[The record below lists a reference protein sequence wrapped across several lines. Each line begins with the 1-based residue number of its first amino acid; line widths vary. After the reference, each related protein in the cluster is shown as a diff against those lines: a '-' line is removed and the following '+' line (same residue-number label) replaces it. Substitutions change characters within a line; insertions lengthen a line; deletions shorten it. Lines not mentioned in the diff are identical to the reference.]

1 MSKTDLTER
10 NLLLSE
16 QAERIIS
23 NVLGWSLVVPATYI
37 FVTAL
42 IETLMIFSSK
52 LEALRYSWPD
62 VDFTLPAAS
71 IATGISVTVIGE
83 WKKPQLARSEKARY
97 WLQTVIRYFLAS
109 TFLSYGFA
117 KIFGHQFYTWSST
130 LDTPLGEV
138 TGIQLAWRFFGYS
151 YSYTLFVAFSQIIP
165 AFLLFF
171 RRTTTL
177 AALILL
183 PVISNIVIINFTH
196 DIPVKLNSS
205 IYLIMVL
212 YLLWLDHRRLTP
224 LFGFDHTSVRVGVTF
239 SRQKLL
245 LSLKVF
251 IIVFLSAQ
259 TIGENYYY
267 YVVDR
272 RVTQPLQGV
281 WTVEDFQIEGSS
293 PQTEAAHPVW
303 RKVYFE
309 NDNFIS
315 IRTDKPQASVFGS
328 TIDAKQH
335 TIQLNNLR
343 TGEKFLEGSYKMQSD
358 DKLLVEGLK
367 DKYPIRVTM
376 KRIK

>member
-1 MSKTDLTER
+1 MKPDPTER
-10 NLLLSE
+10 RPLLSE
-16 QAERIIS
+16 RNERIIS
-23 NVLGWSLVVPATYI
+23 NFLGWSSFVPATYI
-37 FVTAL
+37 FFTAL
-42 IETLMIFSSK
+42 IETLTIFSSK
-52 LEALRYSWPD
+52 LEALRYLWPD
-62 VDFTLPAAS
+62 VDFPLSVAS

-83 WKKPQLARSEKARY
+83 WKKPQLARSPKVRY

-117 KIFGHQFYTWSST
+117 KIFGNQFYTWSST

-151 YSYTLFVAFSQIIP
+151 YSYTLFVAFSQIVP

-196 DIPVKLNSS
+196 DIPVKLYSS

-212 YLLWLDHRRLTP
+212 YLLWLDHSRLIP
-224 LFGFDHTSVRVGVTF
+224 LFGFNYTSARVAVPF
-239 SRQKLL
+239 SKQKLL
-245 LSLKVF
+245 LSLKVL

-267 YVVDR
+267 YVMDK

-281 WTVEDFQIEGSS
+281 WAVEDFQLEDGSL
-293 PQTEAAHPVW
+293 QTEVDHPVW

-309 NDNFIS
+309 SDNFIS
-315 IRTDKPQASVFGS
+315 IRTDKPRASVFGS

-335 TIQLNNLR
+335 TIQLTNLR

-358 DKLLVEGLK
+358 DRLLIEGLE
-367 DKYPIRVTM
+367 DKHPIRVTM
-376 KRIK
+376 KRVK